1 MKTALTVPAI
11 SVLVLI
17 GLLTAACG
25 NNDTPTAPT
34 TPVGPQTEVF
44 IGMLPVQGSSFYS
57 FTVTTSGQVSITLAS
72 LVATQPGPALNTVL
86 DLGVGTPLG
95 TDCSVTNAVPAA
107 PGLTAQLVNTLT
119 PAIYCTRL
127 SDPGNLAAP
136 VNFTVRIV
144 HP

>member
-1 MKTALTVPAI
+1 MKTALTVPA
-11 SVLVLI
+11 VAVLI
-17 GLLTAACG
+17 FVGLLTAACG
-25 NNDTPTAPT
+25 NNDTTAPT

-44 IGMLPVQGSSFYS
+44 TGTLAVQGSSFYS
-57 FTVTTSGQVSITLAS
+57 FTVGTSGQVSITLAS
-72 LVATQPGPALNTVL
+72 LVATQPGPALNAML

-119 PAIYCTRL
+119 AATYCARL